1 MPSAHGE
8 TIRPTG
14 GDRLARWVGAV
25 DVWIPLVYV
34 ALSAAWIVGSDL
46 LLGRVFPPSIPGSE
60 RWSIVKGLGFVAV
73 TALALHV
80 GLRRALADERAA
92 YAALERSNERKAQF
106 IAMLSHELRNPLAPL
121 RHALWLLDRVPSDS
135 DQAAGARATLGRQVL
150 HLSRLTDDLLD
161 VTRISR
167 GKVRLQRERVDLVDV
182 VRRAVEDHRALFT
195 SRQVSLDAALPQGPL
210 WLDADPTRL
219 GQVVGNVLWNAAK
232 FTDPG
237 GSAVVTVRRGG
248 DQLAEVRV
256 KDDGIG
262 IPKDLLAHVFE
273 PFVQADRSLDRKRGG
288 LGLGLA
294 LVRSL
299 VELHGGAVEALSDG
313 PGRGAE
319 VVVRLPVVPEPPAL
333 SVPARLTGRESM
345 PRHRVLVVE
354 DNVDAAETL
363 REMLRLWDHDVE
375 VAHDGPRGLE
385 RARAFR
391 PDVVLCDI
399 GLPGMDGYAVA
410 RALRADPASASVF
423 LVAVTGYASPE
434 DARRAAGAGF
444 DLHLGKP
451 VPIEVLEE
459 VLATAPTAAAARAA
473 VH

>member
-1 MPSAHGE
+1 
-8 TIRPTG
+8 
-14 GDRLARWVGAV
+14 V
-25 DVWIPLVYV
+25 DVWIPLLYV
-34 ALSAAWIVGSDL
+34 AMSAAWIVGSDL
-46 LLGRVFPPSIPGSE
+46 LLGRIFPPSVPESGG
-60 RWSIVKGLGFVAV
+60 WSIAKGLGFVVV
-73 TALALHV
+73 TAVALHV
-80 GLRRALADERAA
+80 GLQRALADEREAFH
-92 YAALERSNERKAQF
+92 ALERSNERKAQF

-121 RHALWLLDRVPSDS
+121 RHALWLLDRAPADS
-135 DQAAGARATLGRQVL
+135 EQAANARATLGRQVL

-182 VRRAVEDHRALFT
+182 VRRAIDDHGALFA
-195 SRQVSLDAALPQGPL
+195 SRQVALEASLPPAPL
-210 WLDADPTRL
+210 WLDADPTRI

-237 GSAVVTVRRGG
+237 GRAAVTVRRAG
-248 DQLAEVRV
+248 DGLAEVRV
-256 KDDGIG
+256 RDDGIG
-262 IPKDLLAHVFE
+262 IPADLLADVFE
-273 PFVQADRSLDRKRGG
+273 PFVQADRSLDRTRGG

-299 VELHGGAVEALSDG
+299 VELHGGTVEALSAG
-313 PGRGAE
+313 PGQGAE
-319 VVVRLPVVPEPPAL
+319 FVVRLPLVPEPPAL
-333 SVPARLTGRESM
+333 SLPARPTGRESM

-385 RARAFR
+385 RARDFR

-399 GLPGMDGYAVA
+399 GLPGMDGYEVA
-410 RALRADPASASVF
+410 RALRADPSSASAF

-459 VLATAPTAAAARAA
+459 VLATAPAPAPARTASI
-473 VH
+473 H

>member
-1 MPSAHGE
+1 
-8 TIRPTG
+8 
-14 GDRLARWVGAV
+14 
-25 DVWIPLVYV
+25 
-34 ALSAAWIVGSDL
+34 
-46 LLGRVFPPSIPGSE
+46 
-60 RWSIVKGLGFVAV
+60 
-73 TALALHV
+73 
-80 GLRRALADERAA
+80 
-92 YAALERSNERKAQF
+92 
-106 IAMLSHELRNPLAPL
+106 
-121 RHALWLLDRVPSDS
+121 
-135 DQAAGARATLGRQVL
+135 VL

-182 VRRAVEDHRALFT
+182 VRRAIEDHGALFA
-195 SRQVSLDAALPQGPL
+195 SRQVSLEAALPATPL

-237 GSAVVTVRRGG
+237 GRAAVTVRRAGEG
-248 DQLAEVRV
+248 LAEVRIR
-256 KDDGIG
+256 DDGIG
-262 IPKDLLAHVFE
+262 IPADLLPDVFE
-273 PFVQADRSLDRKRGG
+273 PFVQADRSLDRTRGG

-299 VELHGGAVEALSDG
+299 VELHGGTVEALSDG

-319 VVVRLPVVPEPPAL
+319 VVLRLPVVPEPPAL
-333 SVPARLTGRESM
+333 AVPERPIGRESM
-345 PRHRVLVVE
+345 PHHRVLVVE

-375 VAHDGPRGLE
+375 VAHDGPGGLE

-399 GLPGMDGYAVA
+399 GLPGMDGYEVA
-410 RALRADPASASVF
+410 RALRSDPVSASVF

-459 VLATAPTAAAARAA
+459 VLATAPSAARAA